1 MTVLGIDP
9 GTARTGFGVVA
20 EDDHDQLVL
29 VDYGVI
35 KTPAGHETAERLA
48 RLHSE
53 LQDLIQRYSPTEA
66 AVERLFFQK
75 NVSTAMQVG
84 QARGVIL
91 LTLTQAGLPI
101 GEYSPQ
107 DIKLAVTGYG
117 AADKVQMQ
125 RMVKTLLEMP
135 ELPQPDDA
143 ADALAIAICH
153 FHSVKLQRRL
163 EPGT

>member
-1 MTVLGIDP
+1 MSVIGIDP
-9 GTARTGFGVVA
+9 GTARTGYGVVEA
-20 EDDHDQLVL
+20 DDDNQLVL

-35 KTPAGHETAERLA
+35 KTPAGQDEAQRLVS
-48 RLHSE
+48 LH
-53 LQDLIQRYSPTEA
+53 LQLQGLIDRHSPTEA

-91 LTLTQAGLPI
+91 LTLHQAGLPI

-107 DIKLAVTGYG
+107 DIKIAVTGYG
-117 AADKVQMQ
+117 AAEKSQMQ
-125 RMVKTLLEMP
+125 RMVKTLLTMP

-143 ADALAIAICH
+143 ADALAVAICH
-153 FHSVKLQRRL
+153 FHSVRLQRRL
-163 EPGT
+163 EAGT

>member
-1 MTVLGIDP
+1 MSVLGIDP
-9 GTARTGFGVVA
+9 GTARTGFGVVEA
-20 EDDHDQLVL
+20 DDLNQLVL

-35 KTPAGHETAERLA
+35 KTPAGHDTAERLVT
-48 RLHSE
+48 LHLE
-53 LQDLIQRYSPTEA
+53 LKDLIERHSPTEA
-66 AVERLFFQK
+66 AIERLFFQK

-91 LTLTQAGLPI
+91 LTLHQAGLPI

-117 AADKVQMQ
+117 AAEKSQMQ
-125 RMVKTLLEMP
+125 RMVKTLLTMP

-153 FHSVKLQRRL
+153 FHSVRLQRRL
-163 EPGT
+163 EAGT